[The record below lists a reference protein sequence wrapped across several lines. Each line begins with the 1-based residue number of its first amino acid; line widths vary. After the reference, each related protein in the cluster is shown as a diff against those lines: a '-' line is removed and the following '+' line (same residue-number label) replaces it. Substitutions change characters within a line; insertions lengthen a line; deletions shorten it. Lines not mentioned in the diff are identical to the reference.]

1 MIQLW
6 ELGGKGARRY
16 SLFSWRTK
24 LALKHK
30 QLEWQSHPVLMS
42 DKRAIAFS
50 GGKTVPVIQDG
61 DTTVRDSWKI
71 AEYLEDR
78 YSDRPSLFG
87 GAIGRGVTQA
97 LNTWTDRALVP
108 AMMPV
113 IVADLYERIDAAD
126 QPFFRTMFEGFLKST
141 LEDARGKRQEFA
153 KRLERVVEPWQAA
166 LKRQPFVC
174 GAAPAYGDY
183 ILFSV
188 FQWAR
193 ITSPQDVLH
202 NTDPLHAWRE
212 RILDLHAGFARATPT
227 A

>member
-1 MIQLW
+1 MIELW
-6 ELGGKGARRY
+6 ELKGRDGRRY

-30 QLEWQSHPVLMS
+30 GLGWQSHPVLMS
-42 DKRAIAFS
+42 DKQAIAFS

-61 DTTVRDSWKI
+61 DTVVRDSWKI
-71 AEYLEDR
+71 AEYLEDK
-78 YSDRPSLFG
+78 YSDRPTLFG

-97 LNTWTDRALVP
+97 LNTWVDRALIP

-113 IVADLYERIDAAD
+113 VVADIYDRIDPAD
-126 QPFFRTMFEGFLKST
+126 QPYFRQMFEGFLKST
-141 LEDARGKRQEFA
+141 LEEARGKRQEFA
-153 KRLERVVEPWQAA
+153 RRLERVVEPWQAA

-193 ITSPQDVLH
+193 ITSPQDIF
-202 NTDPLHAWRE
+202 NTSDPLHGWRE
-212 RILDLHAGFARATPT
+212 RMLDLYDGYARTTPT

>member
-6 ELGGKGARRY
+6 ELKGKDARRY

-30 QLEWQSHPVLMS
+30 RLEWESHAVLMS
-42 DKRAIAFS
+42 DKAAIAFS
-50 GGKTVPVIQDG
+50 GGKTVPVIKDG
-61 DTTVRDSWKI
+61 ESVIRDSWKI
-71 AEYLEDR
+71 AEYLEEKYADQA
-78 YSDRPSLFG
+78 SLFG
-87 GAIGRGVTQA
+87 GPIGRGVTQA

-113 IVADLYERIDAAD
+113 IVADIYERIDAAD
-126 QPFFRTMFEGFLKST
+126 QPFFRQMFEGFLKST
-141 LEDARGKRQEFA
+141 LEEARGRRQEFA
-153 KRLERVVEPWQAA
+153 RRLERVIEPWQAA

-174 GAAPAYGDY
+174 GSAPAYGDY

-193 ITSPQDVLH
+193 ITSPQDIFD
-202 NTDPLHAWRE
+202 NSDPLYVWRE
-212 RILDLHAGFARATPT
+212 RMLDLYDGFARTTPT

>member
-1 MIQLW
+1 VIQLW
-6 ELGGKGARRY
+6 ELGGRDQRRY

-30 QLEWQSHPVLMS
+30 QLEWDSHPVLMS
-42 DKRAIAFS
+42 DKQAIAFS
-50 GGKTVPVIQDG
+50 GGKTVPIIRDG
-61 DTTVRDSWKI
+61 GTVVRDSWKI
-71 AEYLEDR
+71 AEYLEEHYPER
-78 YSDRPSLFG
+78 SLFG
-87 GAIGRGVTQA
+87 GAIGAGVTQA

-113 IVADLYERIDAAD
+113 IVADLYERIDPAD
-126 QPFFRTMFEGFLKST
+126 QPFFRSMFEGFLKST

-193 ITSPQDVLH
+193 ITSPQDVLR

-212 RILDLHAGFARATPT
+212 RILDLHGGFARATPT